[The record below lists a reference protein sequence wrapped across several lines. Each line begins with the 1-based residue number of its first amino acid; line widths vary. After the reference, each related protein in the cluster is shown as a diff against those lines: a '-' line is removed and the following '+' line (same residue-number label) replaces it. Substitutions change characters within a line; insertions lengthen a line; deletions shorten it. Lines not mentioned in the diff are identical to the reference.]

1 MNLPVGLHNTGSL
14 SHLFG
19 IWSEMN
25 GNKAFCSLLLLL
37 CKTLALVV
45 PVQVFI
51 FPNYCSAGATYQ
63 EVQGIMLCDLPESRN
78 CRQGSGKTCSTFLP
92 IGTILQVHQCCESG
106 SSSVFLKNFCSGSRK
121 NFRIRI
127 RHQLFKHV

>member
-1 MNLPVGLHNTGSL
+1 MNLPVGLHNNGTGCL

-63 EVQGIMLCDLPESRN
+63 EVQGIMLRHLPESRN

-92 IGTILQVHQCCESG
+92 NGIVVNPERAPFKI
-106 SSSVFLKNFCSGSRK
+106 KKIR
-121 NFRIRI
+121 FRIQGKI
-127 RHQLFKHV
+127 PDPTPII